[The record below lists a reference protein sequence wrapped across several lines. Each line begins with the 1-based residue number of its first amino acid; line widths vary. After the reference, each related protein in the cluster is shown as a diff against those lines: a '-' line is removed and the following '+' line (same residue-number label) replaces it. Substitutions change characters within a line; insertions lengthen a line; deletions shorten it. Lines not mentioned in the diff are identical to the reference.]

1 MKNGLFIPLFEK
13 KRSVPLFEKDDCTG
27 RDLLL
32 QSLHSRHP
40 WRSCRR
46 YEPKEGRGRSRREHA
61 IEGNAGAIAD
71 DCREAGGRQCRS
83 YIAEGPGEIY

>member
-1 MKNGLFIPLFEK
+1 MEQPCAKDLVENNFPKSIVMKSGLFT
-13 KRSVPLFEKDDCTG
+13 PLFEKDDCMG

-46 YEPKEGRGRSRREHA
+46 
-61 IEGNAGAIAD
+61 GNAGT
-71 DCREAGGRQCRS
+71 
-83 YIAEGPGEIY
+83 IAEGAGEIY